1 MGTRERGFSRG
12 RGDSERYPTAKSVTS
27 DVSNTSSEERDLA
40 KIRDKKKKGD
50 DQLQTLK
57 NLISASENVWE
68 WSLWFIKLLLIACF
82 FCYGIA
88 TFLPGIVKTFLT
100 WAGALVS
107 VCGSCSCANQ
117 NRSCQCVDGG
127 PQGY

>member
-1 MGTRERGFSRG
+1 MSTRERGSSRG

-50 DQLQTLK
+50 AQLQNLK
-57 NLISASENVWE
+57 NLISTSETVWE
-68 WSLWFIKLLLIACF
+68 WCFWFCKLLPIACLV
-82 FCYGIA
+82 CYGIA

-100 WAGALVS
+100 WAGAIVS
-107 VCGSCSCANQ
+107 VCGVCACANQ

-127 PQGY
+127 GQGY